1 MNLSSIARMAIAGWD
16 SAIDV
21 ARLSP
26 WGVLLLVI
34 ALAIV
39 LAGCAFLGWTAA
51 GGVYAIWIER
61 QERKTR
67 IVNEALRRAQ
77 RENDEWI
84 KARRK
89 QLSVVA
95 RFGGRS

>member
-1 MNLSSIARMAIAGWD
+1 MKLLIIVWDGAIEFAHIHG
-16 SAIDV
+16 
-21 ARLSP
+21 LP
-26 WGVLLLVI
+26 GVLLLVI
-34 ALAIV
+34 GLAAV
-39 LAGCAFLGWTAA
+39 LGGCAFLGWTAA